1 MKKIFSI
8 LALMV
13 CMLAINARAQMPQ
26 MTPMPLNPAVKSGK
40 LPNGLS
46 YYILHNEEPKN
57 RANFY
62 IAQKVG
68 STLETK
74 EQLGLAHFLE
84 HMAFNGTS
92 HFPGKSMLNYL
103 QNKGIR
109 FGADINAYTDF
120 DETVYNINN
129 VPTTDKNL
137 MDSVLL
143 VLHDWSGEILL
154 EESEIDAERG
164 VIESEWRQR
173 QNASMRMVQTIAP
186 ILYDEYQY
194 QQTPIGSMD
203 VVRNFEY
210 GVLRDYYKK
219 WYRPDL
225 QGIVIVGDFD
235 ADEMEK
241 KVIELFSSIPMPEN
255 AAERV
260 YPEVSDNEQ
269 PKYATFEDPEM
280 RTATIMVSLK
290 MDKVPFEMRN
300 TVEMYLKWNI
310 LVENLIPS
318 MINNRL
324 SEYAQKLEC
333 PYVAAYCN
341 FGNYW
346 FSKTKGAFNVTIIPK
361 DINDPVTAY
370 KSAMEIIARA
380 FKTGFTE
387 SELDRVRDT
396 LMSSVE
402 KSYNERDKM
411 DNDDLGKEL
420 YRHFI
425 DNDPAPG
432 IEAEYGL
439 LTQVLPNLPLAQIN
453 MMASQLISPENEVI
467 VYVRPSS
474 DQPMPEMEVMV
485 ATLNDALNGE
495 YEPLEDQKITEPL
508 LSVQPKAGEV
518 KSTTQNDEFGF
529 TEMILSNGAKVI
541 VKTTDFKADEIM
553 FQAFR
558 EGGKRAYETS
568 QAANV
573 DMMGS
578 ALDLS
583 RLGNYDVNTLQKFL
597 AGKNLGIG
605 FQPYN
610 FVDMVTGFTSVK
622 DLPTFMELLYA
633 TFTSVTPDKDTYD
646 AAIARARVSMANQEN
661 NPEFIFGKE
670 RAKVLYNGNPL
681 MMPTTVE
688 TLDNSDYMTAL
699 NMAKEALANAADY
712 TFVFVGNVDANTLKP
727 LLEKYVAS
735 LPSTKKINPVKNV
748 TSLEMVRGIVNKD
761 FTQPMQN
768 PKTKV
773 FTVCSG
779 NNLEYNT
786 RNSILI
792 GMAGDV
798 LDMVYLETIREEMGA
813 TYGASV
819 GGGINAN
826 TGIWQLV
833 YLFDT
838 NDKQQNEAIERCE
851 VEMKKL
857 FANGAEEEKFNRVKE
872 ALIKQYEIN
881 VRTNSYWTEAIL
893 STQRGFNTF
902 SDYESVLKSIT
913 LNDLNEFM
921 KNLYN
926 GENHIQ
932 IVMTGVE
939 EAK

>member
-1 MKKIFSI
+1 MKKLFSI
-8 LALMV
+8 LALMM
-13 CMLAINARAQMPQ
+13 CMFAINASAQMPQ
-26 MTPMPLNPAVKSGK
+26 LTPMPLNPGVKSGK
-40 LPNGLS
+40 LPNGMS

-74 EQLGLAHFLE
+74 DQLGLAHFLE

-92 HFPGKSMLNYL
+92 HYPGKSMLNYL

-109 FGADINAYTDF
+109 FGADINAYTSF

-129 VPTTDKNL
+129 VPTTDQNL

-154 EESEIDAERG
+154 EDSEIDAERG

-173 QNASMRMVQTIAP
+173 QNSQMRMIQTIAP
-186 ILYDEYQY
+186 ILYQEYQY

-210 GVLRDYYKK
+210 GVLRDYYKR
-219 WYRPDL
+219 WYRPDQ

-241 KVIELFSSIPMPEN
+241 KVIALFSPIPMPEN
-255 AAERV
+255 APERT
-260 YPEVSDNEQ
+260 YPAVSDNEK
-269 PKYATFEDPEM
+269 PIYATFQDPEM
-280 RTATIMVSLK
+280 RTASIMVSFK
-290 MDKVPFEMRN
+290 MEKMPVEMRN
-300 TVEMYLKWNI
+300 TVEMYLNWNVV
-310 LVENLIPS
+310 VENFIPS

-324 SEYAQKLEC
+324 AEYAQKVEC
-333 PYVAAYCN
+333 PYVNASCY
-341 FGNYW
+341 FGDYW
-346 FSKTKGAFNVTIIPK
+346 FSKTKGAFNVNIVPK
-361 DINDPVTAY
+361 DINDPIPAY
-370 KSAMEIIARA
+370 KAAMEIIARA

-387 SELDRVRDT
+387 SEFDRVRDT
-396 LMSSVE
+396 LMASVE
-402 KSYNERDKM
+402 NSYNERDKM
-411 DNDDLGKEL
+411 DNDVLGQEL

-432 IEAEYGL
+432 IEAEYQL
-439 LTQVLPNLPLAQIN
+439 LSQVLPSINVMQIN
-453 MMASQLISPENEVI
+453 MAASQMLTPENEVI
-467 VYVRPSS
+467 VYVRPTT
-474 DQPMPEMEVMV
+474 DQPMPKMEVMV
-485 ATLNDALNGE
+485 ETLNNAINGE

-508 LSVQPKAGEV
+508 LSVQPKAGKV
-518 KSTTQNDEFGF
+518 KSTTQNNEFGY
-529 TEMILSNGAKVI
+529 TEMTLSNGAKVI
-541 VKTTDFKADEIM
+541 VKTTDYKADEIL
-553 FQAFR
+553 FKAFR
-558 EGGKRAYETS
+558 EGGKRTYETS
-568 QAANV
+568 QAPNV

-597 AGKNLGIG
+597 AGKNIGIG
-605 FQPYN
+605 FEQGS
-610 FVDMVTGFTSVK
+610 FTDMVNGYTTVK
-622 DLPTFMELLYA
+622 DLPTFMEMLYA

-646 AAIARARVSMANQEN
+646 AAISRARVSMENQEK
-661 NPEFIFGKE
+661 NPEFIFAQE
-670 RAKVLYNGNPL
+670 RIKTLYDGNPL
-681 MMPTTVE
+681 QMPLTVA
-688 TLDNSDYMTAL
+688 TLDKSDYLTAL
-699 NMAKEALANAADY
+699 KMAQTALSNAADY
-712 TFVFVGNVDANTLKP
+712 TFVFVGNVDVNTLKP

-735 LPSTKKINPVKNV
+735 LPSGKVTPVKNV
-748 TSLEMVRGIVNKD
+748 TSMDMVRGVVNKD

-779 NNLEYNT
+779 NNLEFNT
-786 RNSILI
+786 RNTVLLDITYQ
-792 GMAGDV
+792 V

-819 GGGINAN
+819 YGYINPN
-826 TGIWQLV
+826 TGIWQIL
-833 YLFDT
+833 YAFDT
-838 NDKQQNEAIERCE
+838 NDKQQQEAIDRCE
-851 VEMKKL
+851 SEMKKL
-857 FANGAEEEKFNRVKE
+857 FAEGAPEDKFARVKE

-881 VRTNSYWTEAIL
+881 SRTNNYWSEAIM
-893 STQRGFNTF
+893 SMQRGFNTY
-902 SDYESVLKSIT
+902 SDYENVVKSLT

-926 GENHIQ
+926 GQNHVQ